1 MMNPNKT
8 VEGEKVI
15 WTSNEWYI
23 IELAETDLSEYL
35 YSYYIEC
42 GA

>member
-1 MMNPNKT
+1 MINPDKT
-8 VEGEKVI
+8 VEGQKGI
-15 WTSNEWYI
+15 WTSNEWCT

-35 YSYYIEC
+35 YSYYTEW